1 MLFFLMEIAS
11 SWINIMNCLKKRFCM
26 HSSSIYV
33 KKKYIVNNFG
43 GLRLID
49 EIRIELRFDHE
60 KDKDII
66 DFIDENGSTRAG
78 FIKNILKLYKNQLD
92 TELTS
97 SKNEPD
103 ENQYETKEVQT
114 LSDLERKLLAIIQ
127 YENNQGT
134 SSFLFFLKEFT
145 GHSEEKIQATLTQ
158 LVQKKWLT
166 VNDPP
171 H

>member
-1 MLFFLMEIAS
+1 
-11 SWINIMNCLKKRFCM
+11 M
-26 HSSSIYV
+26 HLSSIYV
-33 KKKYIVNNFG
+33 KKRYIVNNIG
-43 GLRLID
+43 GLKLID